1 MASSSVLGSSDTD
14 NVYNRV
20 FWLSYIANLAMVAAN
35 SLTFHFA
42 ELVKFLGGTEETV
55 GWIVSVGTIGAIAA
69 RLILGQMLDRY
80 GTRLVWAGSALLFVA
95 ACTSFMFCRE
105 ISWIIF
111 LTRIGFATGIAGMA
125 TSSIVHI
132 QLEVPWHRR
141 TEVIGNFGSSGFI
154 GMVLGSVAGD
164 ILYASITDM
173 SSRFRA
179 LFCLAGLCAVI
190 VLVLAIA
197 VTHQHKH
204 EKPHVTPNPLLLIR
218 RYWPGMIVLVGM
230 MIGVSLTVITVFLTR
245 MSSER
250 GLGGI
255 GLFFFGYCGSAFIF
269 RVSSSTWSQRF
280 GRRWLVLMGLAGHAL
295 GHIILAHSTRQWHL
309 IFPAITSGFGHAM
322 LFPSV
327 VSIGSGCF
335 PKQYRGSGTT
345 VVLGFTEIGMVVSSP
360 VLGWIIDHFRRSG
373 WADPFAPMFYASAG
387 WAVFAGIAYWWSS
400 RGKPDE
406 EQQQPR
412 SYEGESL
419 SGVEPDVCITNQI
432 EITNT

>member
-1 MASSSVLGSSDTD
+1 MASSSAPGNSNSE
-14 NVYNRV
+14 NIYNRV
-20 FWLSYIANLAMVAAN
+20 FWLSYVANLAMVAAN

-42 ELVKFLGGTEETV
+42 ELVVVLGGTEETA
-55 GWIVSVGTIGAIAA
+55 GWIVSTGTIGAIAA
-69 RLILGQMLDRY
+69 RLVLGQMLDRY
-80 GTRLVWAGSALLFVA
+80 GTRLVWSGSALLFA
-95 ACTSFMFCRE
+95 IACLSFMFCRE
-105 ISWIIF
+105 ISWVIF
-111 LTRIGFATGIAGMA
+111 LIRIGFATGIAGMA

-154 GMVLGSVAGD
+154 GMVLGSVTGD
-164 ILYASITDM
+164 VLYASIANVDQ
-173 SSRFRA
+173 RFRA
-179 LFCLAGLCAVI
+179 MFFLSGLCAVL

-204 EKPHVTPNPLLLIR
+204 VKPPVTPNALTLIR

-245 MSSER
+245 MSSHR

-255 GLFFFGYCGSAFIF
+255 GLFFFGYCGSAFVF
-269 RVSSSTWSQRF
+269 RVSSSSWSRRF
-280 GRRWLVLMGLAGHAL
+280 GRRWLVLMGLGGHAL
-295 GHIILAHSTRQWHL
+295 GHLILAHSTRQWHL
-309 IFPAITSGFGHAM
+309 IFPAIASGFGHAM

-335 PKQYRGSGTT
+335 PKEFRGSGTT

-360 VLGWIIDHFRRSG
+360 VLGWLIDHFRSRG
-373 WADPFAPMFYASAG
+373 WSDPFAPMFYASAG
-387 WAVFAGIAYWWSS
+387 WAVFAGLAYWWSS
-400 RGKPDE
+400 RGTPDE
-406 EQQQPR
+406 EQQAAQTI
-412 SYEGESL
+412 EGESL